1 MIDDNDI
8 LIDSSIGKEPCE
20 IRTAESYLRGFARYP
35 ADRGTELMPQDARW
49 VKGVRKLYDR
59 LSDSDRDFID
69 SYASD
74 EDLSGKYRRDREKRL
89 KYLALLLLI
98 DVGKESEYTIIL
110 PYGDYD
116 HDKDG
121 KEKTE

>member
-1 MIDDNDI
+1 MIDENDI

-20 IRTAESYLRGFARYP
+20 LRTAESYLRGFARYP

-74 EDLSGKYRRDREKRL
+74 EYLSGQYRRDREKRL
-89 KYLALLLLI
+89 KYLSLLLLTET
-98 DVGKESEYTIIL
+98 GKESIYTILL
-110 PYGDYD
+110 PYGESD